1 MKVGLLF
8 VGLCLI
14 SSLSIAQDTNK
25 NIVQYDPLFW
35 KEKLKLN
42 DSQCQKIKEI
52 NTEYYETLY
61 TAYKEEKDDRSRL
74 KSIVNKSSVQRS
86 QEIWETF
93 HPKQRKRWKRMWHA
107 STTRLQAN
115 ES

>member
-1 MKVGLLF
+1 MKFGFLIF
-8 VGLCLI
+8 SLCLI
-14 SSLSIAQDTNK
+14 SSLSIAQDSNESL
-25 NIVQYDPLFW
+25 VQYDPLFW
-35 KEKLKLN
+35 KEKLKL
-42 DSQCQKIKEI
+42 DPSQCQKIKQI

-61 TAYKEEKDDRSRL
+61 TAYKEEKHDRKAL
-74 KSIVNKSSVQRS
+74 KSIANRSLIQRS

-107 STTRLQAN
+107 NNTTSQSS